1 MRDTTYLKTLCSYAL
16 VALLASLIT
25 FQMTRPSLAQVP
37 TGPLHVAAT
46 PCFAQQTGNA
56 GGDVATGFAGDHVIG
71 YAGALACSG
80 NGAVRYI
87 VLYQN

>member
-1 MRDTTYLKTLCSYAL
+1 MRDTTYLKSLCNYVL

-37 TGPLHVAAT
+37 TGPLHVAST
-46 PCFAQQTGNA
+46 RCFVQQTGTA
-56 GGDVATGFAGDHVIG
+56 GGDVAIGFAGDRVVA
-71 YAGALACSG
+71 YVGASDCG
-80 NGAVRYI
+80 INGQVRYI